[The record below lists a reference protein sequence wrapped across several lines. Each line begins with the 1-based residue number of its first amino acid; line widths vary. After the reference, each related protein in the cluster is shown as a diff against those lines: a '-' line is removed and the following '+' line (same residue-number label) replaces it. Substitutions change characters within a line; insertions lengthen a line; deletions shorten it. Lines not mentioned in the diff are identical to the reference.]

1 MSASLQCWVSV
12 TNNRASRPSQFSDKL
27 IFSWPCLLPAACC
40 LLPGELLRTSV
51 QRMGYCGWFV
61 GKLIVMEV
69 FLK

>member
-40 LLPGELLRTSV
+40 PANFSGLQSKEWV
-51 QRMGYCGWFV
+51 IVV
-61 GKLIVMEV
+61 GLWAN
-69 FLK
+69 